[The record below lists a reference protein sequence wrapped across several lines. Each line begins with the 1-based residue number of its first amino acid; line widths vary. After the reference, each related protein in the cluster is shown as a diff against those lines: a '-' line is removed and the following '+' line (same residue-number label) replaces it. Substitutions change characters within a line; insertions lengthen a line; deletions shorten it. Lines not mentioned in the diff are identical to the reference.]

1 MEFRIVDVSAEHIRQ
16 IRRDRARLLFASV
29 DRGAAEKP
37 DAR

>member
-1 MEFRIVDVSAEHIRQ
+1 MEPRIVDVSAEHIRQ
-16 IRRDRARLLFASV
+16 IEARLLFASV